1 MGEIII
7 VAGMGASITAIICK
21 DVTLRRSRGLTKPAV
36 HDSITERRNRTKDTE
51 RIMLIKSSWSEEET
65 MMEMEV

>member
-7 VAGMGASITAIICK
+7 VAGVGASITAIIICK

-36 HDSITERRNRTKDTE
+36 HDSIMERRHRTKDTE
-51 RIMLIKSSWSEEET
+51 RIMLIRRSREDHCRRR
-65 MMEMEV
+65 